1 MRSHINEAIS
11 TACDR
16 KFINRMDKL
25 MSKPITDEETAPVE
39 SAEEPV
45 ADLWLSTGKNK
56 ARKKKP
62 DGTSIPK
69 TLTLGDLNQ

>member
-1 MRSHINEAIS
+1 MN
-11 TACDR
+11 
-16 KFINRMDKL
+16 
-25 MSKPITDEETAPVE
+25 KPITDEETAPVE

-56 ARKKKP
+56 VLKKKP
-62 DGTSIPK
+62 DGTRIPK

>member
-1 MRSHINEAIS
+1 MRTHIKEAIS

-16 KFINRMDKL
+16 KVTNRMDKL

-39 SAEEPV
+39 RAEEPIS
-45 ADLWLSTGKNK
+45 DLWLSTGKNK
-56 ARKKKP
+56 VLKKKP
-62 DGTSIPK
+62 DGTFVPK